1 MNPFLFYESFSMYM
15 HTCAPLAPGRATQS
29 QIFLMDPRETL
40 TCLLLAAFLSSLF
53 YVYAFSPANP
63 RSLCYSLPFFCKSTL
78 QKSHTGVFD
87 AGRPRR
93 RQTLRHHSPDT
104 YCRHV
109 FYEPFFLFVFV
120 LLAIYVQPLAPPC
133 DGNHIV
139 IESDCNLH
147 VYSMC
152 MVSCVLAEPRTE
164 PCRHAGRAG
173 HMLASLHDA
182 LVVSPTPLSLPPL
195 SMSYSISS
203 VTCEG
208 LCLFTESTL
217 A

>member
-1 MNPFLFYESFSMYM
+1 MNEAQGRPPPPPLTGYYWCTDKHRLHPTCNQQPARLCDTSTICTLSRCCVQCVRRGNGHMCYM
-15 HTCAPLAPGRATQS
+15 WGDQRAMVYWRDCGARSHQTLPPCMSGCVDAARACVQTNLHTRAWAHASAAPGRATQS

-109 FYEPFFLFVFV
+109 FYEPFF
-120 LLAIYVQPLAPPC
+120 
-133 DGNHIV
+133 
-139 IESDCNLH
+139 
-147 VYSMC
+147 
-152 MVSCVLAEPRTE
+152 
-164 PCRHAGRAG
+164 
-173 HMLASLHDA
+173 
-182 LVVSPTPLSLPPL
+182 
-195 SMSYSISS
+195 
-203 VTCEG
+203 
-208 LCLFTESTL
+208 CLFSCS
-217 A
+217 